1 MQAGL
6 LDSQLRTLEKPGAD
20 ESDVIALSINQAVS
34 DLLENAM
41 ARLVAYQQDALKHNS
56 PLVQTHSLHK
66 H

>member
-6 LDSQLRTLEKPGAD
+6 LDSQLQTLERPSAD

-41 ARLVAYQQDALKHNS
+41 ARLVAYQQDALKHNC

>member
-1 MQAGL
+1 
-6 LDSQLRTLEKPGAD
+6 LEKPSAD

-41 ARLVAYQQDALKHNS
+41 AKLVAYQEDSLRHHD